1 MGIQSSINSLL
12 SQAQSLVAFYK
23 GFQKAD
29 DIIKDTTATK
39 KEAKIQTEIAA
50 GNAPMKD
57 GKVDPEWLK
66 KQREEFD
73 NSKIGKLQKQIFQNE
88 INRNNDPS
96 LADLLAKYDTKNAA
110 LDSVIETQSANS
122 KLKNDMAEKIA
133 RASVEARTDSI
144 NKTKSDF
151 NEHTAR
157 LIRYYGKG
165 SGNP

>member
-12 SQAQSLVAFYK
+12 SQAQSLAAFYK
-23 GFQKAD
+23 GFDKAD
-29 DIIKDTTATK
+29 QIIKDQAITK
-39 KEAKIQTEIAA
+39 NEAKIQTDIAS
-50 GNAPMKD
+50 GNAPIKD
-57 GKVDPEWLK
+57 GKVDPEWLQ

-122 KLKNDMAEKIA
+122 KLKSEVARRVA
-133 RASVEARTDSI
+133 RASVEARTASI
-144 NKTKSDF
+144 NQTKSNF
-151 NEHTAR
+151 NEHTAS
-157 LIRYYGKG
+157 LIKYYSKG
-165 SGNP
+165 SENP

>member
-12 SQAQSLVAFYK
+12 SQAQSLAAFYK

-39 KEAKIQTEIAA
+39 KEAKIQTEIAS

-110 LDSVIETQSANS
+110 LDSVIETQSAIS
-122 KLKNDMAEKIA
+122 KLKNDMAEKLA
-133 RASVEARTDSI
+133 RASVEARTASI
-144 NKTKSDF
+144 NQTKSNFD
-151 NEHTAR
+151 EHTAS
-157 LIRYYGKG
+157 LIRFYGKG
-165 SGNP
+165 SENP